1 MGVTPSHKLGLVTM
15 AFSERVVSLGG
26 DYIIGL
32 FLFPKILSFQTK
44 LLMTFWI
51 SSLHMSILE
60 IVFSIQDSQK
70 SCIEVTCYHCTFLEM
85 LIQRKQVVRSEAAII
100 PIPKEVLGLYNGQRL
115 VKFGVQARKC
125 QKHQKLGVTLWI
137 SHPQGFHGMTQV
149 QLQSYK
155 TMVRDRNPNIS
166 TLHHLE

>member
-60 IVFSIQDSQK
+60 IVFSIQDS
-70 SCIEVTCYHCTFLEM
+70 
-85 LIQRKQVVRSEAAII
+85 
-100 PIPKEVLGLYNGQRL
+100 
-115 VKFGVQARKC
+115 
-125 QKHQKLGVTLWI
+125 
-137 SHPQGFHGMTQV
+137 
-149 QLQSYK
+149 
-155 TMVRDRNPNIS
+155 
-166 TLHHLE
+166 